1 MKKRGQISLKQKA
14 QTTTF
19 IIITIAIIAAITI
32 FLYFKSSSAETEL
45 TKDYFIQH
53 RIEPSTNNI
62 QDFVINCLEIT
73 SKEAL
78 EVIGVRGGYYNKP
91 QYYYNLDW
99 TFIPY
104 YYYQGQFLMPSKQTI
119 ENELSSYIN
128 DNLEY
133 CIKDIKFKNL
143 EITFNKPQAKTSIN
157 PSQVEFT
164 TTFPLTIKHQDQTTT
179 FQLSQHPVTINSSLY
194 EIIEVADYITES
206 HRENPDLM
214 CINCITEIAKQ
225 RKLYV
230 DFIAFEDDSTLV
242 MLLENSTSSEPYLF
256 EFLNKY

>member
-1 MKKRGQISLKQKA
+1 MKKRGQKKA

-19 IIITIAIIAAITI
+19 IIIAIAIIAAIAI

-53 RIEPSTNNI
+53 RIEPSINNI
-62 QDFVINCLEIT
+62 QDFVIDCLEIN
-73 SKEAL
+73 SKDAL
-78 EVIGVRGGYYNKP
+78 DVIGVRGGYYNKP
-91 QYYYNLDW
+91 EYYYDLDW

-119 ENELSSYIN
+119 ENELSDYIN

-133 CIKDIKFKNL
+133 CIKDIKFNAFK
-143 EITFNKPQAKTSIN
+143 ITFNQPQAQTSIN
-157 PSQVEFT
+157 PSYVTFT
-164 TTFPLTIKHQDQTTT
+164 TTLPLTINHQDQTTT

-206 HRENPDLM
+206 HKENPELM
-214 CINCITEIAKQ
+214 CINCITEIANQ

-242 MLLENSTSSEPYLF
+242 MLLENSTSPEPYIF